1 MRTEKIQFMMD
12 LRAGRNTTE
21 DQEQRKAT
29 IDLLEKITLRAKHHI
44 HQNVLV
50 GIVPVFG
57 VAVISLFLS
66 WNAIRVK
73 FDAMSCRE
81 YEFMNKTLAFVTIIF
96 QSMFAIVVF
105 CLWSMDSFFFFLD
118 VLVLITSIILDVFR
132 YSGNW
137 TTLDSLYYTSYL
149 ASVSYMTFRSWA
161 RVVHSQ
167 NDSWRRLA
175 MRDGLKTFSLVWV
188 TRSASLAASV
198 LPDIDDIMQELTK
211 VWGTE
216 DLHKVCRIS
225 IYVTDKDK
233 AACDMLR
240 DETKESK
247 VSIAFKR
254 PDFEAILED
263 HIVEMIANEKQSQTV
278 IPFCGSPKL
287 ASTINKIKLATDAIV
302 VTAGYK
308 HHKMEFVGESYGG
321 VKSPNK
327 SIENSELQTSPMH
340 DTVQKRKTIST
351 VRMTGDVEARRA
363 SNVRFL

>member
-1 MRTEKIQFMMD
+1 
-12 LRAGRNTTE
+12 
-21 DQEQRKAT
+21 
-29 IDLLEKITLRAKHHI
+29 
-44 HQNVLV
+44 
-50 GIVPVFG
+50 
-57 VAVISLFLS
+57 
-66 WNAIRVK
+66 
-73 FDAMSCRE
+73 
-81 YEFMNKTLAFVTIIF
+81 
-96 QSMFAIVVF
+96 
-105 CLWSMDSFFFFLD
+105 
-118 VLVLITSIILDVFR
+118 
-132 YSGNW
+132 
-137 TTLDSLYYTSYL
+137 
-149 ASVSYMTFRSWA
+149 MTFRSWA

-308 HHKMEFVGESYGG
+308 HHKMEFVGES
-321 VKSPNK
+321 
-327 SIENSELQTSPMH
+327 
-340 DTVQKRKTIST
+340 
-351 VRMTGDVEARRA
+351 
-363 SNVRFL
+363 